1 MALTRTFIERYEMDL
16 TRGVCSASNSLQA
29 NNASPLGLA
38 RVVLAIALGGALSL
52 AGLATAHAPAANAAG
67 LTLKDYAKIK
77 VNNQQEFKCL
87 NKLWTLESNWRP
99 EAHNKSGG
107 AYGIPQIRNVILKH
121 KDGYEQIDLGLKYL
135 DHRYSSICQALKLWN
150 KRAGYDWIGGWY

>member
-1 MALTRTFIERYEMDL
+1 MDL
-16 TRGVCSASNSLQA
+16 TEGVCSASNSLQA

-52 AGLATAHAPAANAAG
+52 AGLATAHAPAASAAG

-77 VNNQQEFKCL
+77 VADKNQFKCL
-87 NKLWTLESNWRP
+87 DKLWTLESNWRP